1 MSSDAKTVI
10 LSTLRATGGPIAAKV
25 LLESLGWALA
35 PSNEPK
41 SEALTPLQRLRN
53 VMADLEYLDQVQRIG
68 DTWQA
73 LDRWGKQIP
82 KAKTVR
88 IVATCRPC
96 RTNFPCRPSAPT
108 ERPDDAARRKA
119 REEAAAAKER
129 AGKRVRGSHVFP
141 EVMAENKESVIRILL
156 EGGSIPAAA
165 KHVKF
170 SESTIRSWMSR
181 DQQFRDRVK
190 QIFKDA
196 PRRPGAASSM
206 TPEIERI
213 VREKLAAGWGFTAIS
228 YLLKVSP
235 SLARGYVQQVKNQTG
250 SNTSSIRA

>member
-73 LDRWGKQIP
+73 LDRWGKPIP

-88 IVATCRPC
+88 IVATC
-96 RTNFPCRPSAPT
+96 TSMPSEFAMST

-119 REEAAAAKER
+119 REDVAAAKEQASR
-129 AGKRVRGSHVFP
+129 RVRGSHVFP

-156 EGGSIPAAA
+156 EGGTIPAAA
-165 KHVKF
+165 KAIKF
-170 SESTIRSWMSR
+170 SESTIRSWMVR
-181 DQQFRDRVK
+181 DISFRDRVRA
-190 QIFKDA
+190 ILKDA
-196 PRRPGAASSM
+196 PRKPGTVSSM
-206 TPEIERI
+206 TPEIERV
-213 VREKLAAGWGFTAIS
+213 VREKVAAGWGFTAIS